1 MENFIPSIAM
11 GLGFVQFYRQLDS
24 VEDIDKSTIMLGVLT
39 SSLWLVFQ
47 YRKYGINA
55 TTIYT
60 TSGLMVQL
68 YILNRILLKEKNHI

>member
-1 MENFIPSIAM
+1 MEKFIPSIAT

>member
-24 VEDIDKSTIMLGVLT
+24 VEDIDKNTIMLGILT

-60 TSGLMVQL
+60 STGLLVQM
-68 YILNRILLKEKNHI
+68 YMLNRILLKEKNYF

>member
-1 MENFIPSIAM
+1 M

-24 VEDIDKSTIMLGVLT
+24 VEDIDKSTVMLGVLT

-60 TSGLMVQL
+60 TSGLVVQL